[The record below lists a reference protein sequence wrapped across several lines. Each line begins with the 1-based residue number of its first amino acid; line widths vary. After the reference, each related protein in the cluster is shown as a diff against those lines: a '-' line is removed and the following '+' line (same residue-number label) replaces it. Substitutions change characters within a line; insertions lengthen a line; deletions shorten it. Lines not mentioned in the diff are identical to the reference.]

1 MKLYNSDKFRFIA
14 GLIFIVIIYSWN
26 YLYFIEYKNQLLL
39 PKITMHFLSFTITIV
54 VYFIGTFHLGQLKD
68 TWMSSLWHLVHISG
82 LIIMISLGLV
92 NLFIIELNVN
102 LKHLVYTIQET
113 LISPVLY
120 VAMGL
125 LNKTLNKQ
133 NK

>member
-102 LKHLVYTIQET
+102 LKHLVFTIQEI

-125 LNKTLNKQ
+125 LNKTLNK
-133 NK
+133 

>member
-102 LKHLVYTIQET
+102 LKHLVYSIQET

>member
-102 LKHLVYTIQET
+102 LKHLV
-113 LISPVLY
+113 
-120 VAMGL
+120 
-125 LNKTLNKQ
+125 
-133 NK
+133 

>member
-14 GLIFIVIIYSWN
+14 GFIFIVIIYSWN
-26 YLYFIEYKNQLLL
+26 YLYFIEYKDALLL

-102 LKHLVYTIQET
+102 LKHLVFTIQEI

-125 LNKTLNKQ
+125 LNKTLNK
-133 NK
+133 